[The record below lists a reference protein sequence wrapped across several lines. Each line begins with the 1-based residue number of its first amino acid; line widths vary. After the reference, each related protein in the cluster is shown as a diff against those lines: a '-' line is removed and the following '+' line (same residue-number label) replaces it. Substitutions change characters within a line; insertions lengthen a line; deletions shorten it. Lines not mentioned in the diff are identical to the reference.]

1 MAADKR
7 KDIARDLARRYGT
20 LTPAEL
26 DQLTAIITP
35 VKLTRG
41 QLAVQY
47 GDICRNIYY
56 VQRGLV
62 RQVYVKNGKECTEH
76 ISYEGGIVMC
86 IESLFNETPSTL
98 AVEALEPTTLYAIP
112 YKEYMELAQV
122 TFNFCSIL
130 LAILKESLIVS
141 QHKADTLR
149 FESARDRYTRTL
161 IDHPD
166 IIRRAPLHIVASYL
180 QMTPETLSRVRTI
193 VSEDL

>member
-86 IESLFNETPSTL
+86 IESLSTKHLPLWQWKHLSLRPSM
-98 AVEALEPTTLYAIP
+98 PFP
-112 YKEYMELAQV
+112 
-122 TFNFCSIL
+122 
-130 LAILKESLIVS
+130 
-141 QHKADTLR
+141 
-149 FESARDRYTRTL
+149 
-161 IDHPD
+161 
-166 IIRRAPLHIVASYL
+166 IRNTWNWHR
-180 QMTPETLSRVRTI
+180 
-193 VSEDL
+193 